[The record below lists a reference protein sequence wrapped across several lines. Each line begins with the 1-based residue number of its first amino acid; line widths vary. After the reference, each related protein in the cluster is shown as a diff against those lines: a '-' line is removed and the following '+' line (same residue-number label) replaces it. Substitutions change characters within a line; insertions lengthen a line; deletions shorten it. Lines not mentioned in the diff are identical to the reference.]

1 MTEEEKVEFMRI
13 RMARY
18 NALSYEDKIFGANLG
33 YRFSINSGELTLA
46 RKHLFRAIELIIEK
60 IENRHCLTR

>member
-1 MTEEEKVEFMRI
+1 MTEEEKVEFIRI
-13 RMARY
+13 RMAQE

-33 YRFSINSGELTLA
+33 YRFAINDGELILA

-60 IENRHCLTR
+60 IKM